1 MNTVESARSA
11 AGNLCL
17 ALSMRS
23 ILPLSLFFL
32 LVLSACKP
40 ERFTSKD
47 AGFSIDFPG
56 IPKET
61 VQQVETEWGSSKLTM
76 FEYAAGGSEMVYTVS
91 VSDPVISV
99 FSNPDEILMD
109 VAHAL
114 ETKAGITTN
123 PAVLSEKEGNKMLRI
138 GLEHKGTHADYLL
151 VLKGKKLYQIG
162 FLSPDNRGKR
172 GEINRFFDSFQ
183 LI

>member
-1 MNTVESARSA
+1 
-11 AGNLCL
+11 
-17 ALSMRS
+17 MRVS
-23 ILPLSLFFL
+23 PLFLL
-32 LVLSACKP
+32 LVLIALGSCKS

-56 IPKET
+56 IPQEM
-61 VQQVETEWGSSKLTM
+61 VQEVENDFGKCKLTM
-76 FEYAAGGSEMVYTVS
+76 FEYSAGGGDINYTVS
-91 VSDPVISV
+91 VSDPVNSV

-114 ETKAGITTN
+114 ETKAGITTS
-123 PAVLSEKEGNKMLRI
+123 PAVLGERNGNKTLRI
-138 GLEHKGTHADYLL
+138 ALEHKKTHADYLL

-162 FLSPDNRGKR
+162 FLSPDNLGKK

-183 LI
+183 LL